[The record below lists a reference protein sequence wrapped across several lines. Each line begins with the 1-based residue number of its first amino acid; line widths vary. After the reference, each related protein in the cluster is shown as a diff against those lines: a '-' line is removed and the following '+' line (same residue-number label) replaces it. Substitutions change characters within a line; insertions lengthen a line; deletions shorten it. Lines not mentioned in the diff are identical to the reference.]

1 MYSNSKAGIDVQGI
15 FGPDLITGAVMA
27 KVGELIGVMLE
38 TELEERI
45 MAVRYAHSDKRKGY
59 RNGSKA
65 RRLYGSFGSAS
76 IEVPRAR
83 ITDEIGKESE
93 WRSEILPSYKRRT
106 SQIDE
111 TLVSLYF
118 SGTNLGRI
126 KRALEP
132 LITGAPL
139 SKSVIS
145 RLVGRLTGY
154 LEKWRNRD
162 LKENKYTYL
171 YLDATNLDVK
181 IFKRVEVAP
190 ILVVLGVR
198 IDGQKE
204 VLAMEPQIKEK
215 EAAWAEVLDN
225 LVRRGINRPELVIID
240 GHRGLRNAVE
250 QTWPKVLVQRCT
262 VHKLRNLHQHSPS
275 RVYDEVKNDYHDIVY
290 AECLDQAKISYRNF
304 INKYRDKLPK
314 VANSLEEAGEEIL
327 TFYKFPP
334 EQWKSLR
341 TTNPIERL
349 NLEFKRRI
357 KTQGSLPSQESA
369 SLILFGLIISGQI
382 LFHKMKGYKKM
393 PEVKS
398 ENVLKE
404 CA

>member
-38 TELEERI
+38 AELEERI
-45 MAVRYAHSDKRKGY
+45 MAVRYAHNDKRKGY

-65 RRLYGSFGSAS
+65 RRLYGSFGSAN

-106 SQIDE
+106 SQIDAA
-111 TLVSLYF
+111 LVSLYF

-162 LKENKYTYL
+162 LKENKYAYL

-204 VLAMEPQIKEK
+204 VLAMEPQIREK

-290 AECLDQAKISYRNF
+290 AECLDQAKTSYRNF